1 MSTFAFGTYRISD
14 QNPLH
19 IEALKEAVAGG
30 IELIDTSTNY
40 TDGGAERAIGK
51 VLQYTDDEIR
61 SKIKIVSKY
70 GYIQG
75 SNLTA
80 FKENPFDGVVEFSEN
95 CYHSI
100 SKDFL
105 HKQLSQSL
113 ERLQMNK
120 IDCYLIHNPEYFL
133 YDAIKQKMPKDEMLD
148 AMYERL
154 YDAFLGLEEEVANGR
169 IDSYGISSNSF
180 SKKSSDEEFL
190 PYEDLLTLAQ
200 KAAQAVGN
208 SEHSFS
214 TIELP
219 INMLEQEG
227 LKCAKWA
234 KENTL
239 RVLSNRPLNAE
250 HNNLMFRL
258 ADYEDAKEYDYYLNE
273 LLEVCN
279 DPLLKPL
286 YNLIEQ
292 MDMHRHKFGWI
303 GEYDTFLTTQIMP
316 HIKKALENIDNNA
329 LEDLLRYIE
338 IFLNEYRK
346 TVAYECSL
354 RLRTELKEFLQE
366 CKEKVQK
373 CALEFLLK
381 KDEIDYVL
389 VGMRRPT
396 YVQEILTLKDEL
408 N

>member
-19 IEALKEAVAGG
+19 IEALKEAVEGG

-51 VLQYTDDEIR
+51 VLQYTDDDIR

-80 FKENPFDGVVEFSEN
+80 FKENPFDGVIEFSES

-100 SKDFL
+100 SKEFL
-105 HKQLSQSL
+105 HEQLTQSL
-113 ERLQMNK
+113 QRLQMDK
-120 IDCYLIHNPEYFL
+120 IDCYLIHNPEYFI
-133 YDAIKQKMPKDEMLD
+133 YDALKKELPKDEMLD

-154 YDAFLGLEEEVANGR
+154 YDAFLGLEREVKEQR

-180 SKKSSDEEFL
+180 SKKSSDAEFL
-190 PYEDLLTLAQ
+190 PYEDLLVLAQ
-200 KAAQAVGN
+200 KAAQEIGN
-208 SEHSFS
+208 DKHSFT

-219 INMLEQEG
+219 INILEQEG

-234 KENTL
+234 KENGL
-239 RVLSNRPLNAE
+239 RVLSNRPLNAQY
-250 HNNLMFRL
+250 NNLMFRL
-258 ADYEDAKEYDYYLNE
+258 ADYDDAKEYDYYLNE
-273 LLEVCN
+273 LLEIS
-279 DPLLKPL
+279 DDALLKPL

-292 MDMHRHKFGWI
+292 MDAHRHKFGWI
-303 GEYDTFLTTQIMP
+303 GEYDTFLTMQIMP
-316 HIKKALENIDNNA
+316 HIKNVLEKIDNNA

-354 RLRTELKEFLQE
+354 RLRTELKDVFKECKKRLQE
-366 CKEKVQK
+366 
-373 CALEFLLK
+373 CALEFLLQK
-381 KDEIDYVL
+381 EEIDYIL
-389 VGMRRPT
+389 VGMRRPI
-396 YVQEILTLKDEL
+396 YVQEILTLKEKL